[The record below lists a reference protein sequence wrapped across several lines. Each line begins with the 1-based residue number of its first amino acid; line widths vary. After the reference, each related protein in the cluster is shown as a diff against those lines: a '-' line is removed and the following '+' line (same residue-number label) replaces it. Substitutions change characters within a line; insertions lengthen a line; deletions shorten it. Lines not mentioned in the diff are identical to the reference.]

1 MSRFQFPYSIDL
13 SDTKPFKLKRT
24 KEQKFSCDGI
34 NILEYLT
41 EDEVDRADNIIVFG
55 SRLTW
60 FKGVETLTPG
70 MIWDSVNFKID
81 EHSEREITGK
91 NLYVTW
97 LPTPVWDFNELT
109 SDYHREKGQHYIKV
123 SLEDEVGEMDVLG
136 LASGLTHLYG
146 YHFTVHTVSEKK
158 GIYHITISG
167 KSDVDVNV
175 FNEIAKRQNEI
186 HINKGLWIECKV
198 RKSEGKEENKM
209 PVIPNQDDW
218 DW

>member
-13 SDTKPFKLKRT
+13 SNTKSSILKRT

-41 EDEVDRADNIIVFG
+41 EDEVDNADNIIVFG

-60 FKGVETLTPG
+60 FKGVETITPD
-70 MIWDSVNFKID
+70 MIWDSVNLKI
-81 EHSEREITGK
+81 EEYPEREITGK

-97 LPTPVWDFNELT
+97 LPTPVWDFDELT

-123 SLEDEVGEMDVLG
+123 SLEEGASEMDILG
-136 LASGLTHLYG
+136 FASGLTHQYG
-146 YHFTVHTVSEKK
+146 YLFTVHTVSEKE

-167 KSDVDVNV
+167 ESDVDVNV
-175 FNEIAKRQNEI
+175 FNEIAKHQEEI
-186 HINKGLWIECKV
+186 HINRGLRIVCKV
-198 RKSEGKEENKM
+198 HKSEGKEENKM

-218 DW
+218 SW